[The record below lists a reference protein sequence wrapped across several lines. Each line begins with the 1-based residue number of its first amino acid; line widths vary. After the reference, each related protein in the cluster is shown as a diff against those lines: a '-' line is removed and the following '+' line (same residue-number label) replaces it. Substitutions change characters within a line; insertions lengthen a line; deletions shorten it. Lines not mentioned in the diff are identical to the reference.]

1 MAAEF
6 YDKGAL
12 VQPIVA
18 SFCSIRASVVTMRLC
33 IDAGHMMTNVHD
45 VSCANLQHH
54 GKNNY
59 EPGMLVIVFVICTV
73 RFMPKGSCC
82 EK

>member
-1 MAAEF
+1 MWPIWASQLPDTGVIAEF

-45 VSCANLQHH
+45 VSCANMQHH
-54 GKNNY
+54 GKKHWNQ
-59 EPGMLVIVFVICTV
+59 VCW
-73 RFMPKGSCC
+73 
-82 EK
+82 

>member
-1 MAAEF
+1 MWPIWASQLPDTGVAAEF

-54 GKNNY
+54 GKNNSKQ
-59 EPGMLVIVFVICTV
+59 VCW
-73 RFMPKGSCC
+73 
-82 EK
+82 